1 MSQKKVE
8 QYKSEK
14 KNRKE
19 ALRKARR
26 ASMIRRG
33 IGSVVGLAFVVWI
46 AFSLINNYQNNL
58 PRPEVVVDYSAL
70 NEYIETLGEQED

>member
-26 ASMIRRG
+26 ASLIRRA
-33 IGSVVGLAFVVWI
+33 IGTVVGLGLVVWI
-46 AFSLINNYQNNL
+46 AFSVVTNYQNNL
-58 PRPEVVVDYSAL
+58 PRPEVFVDYSAID
-70 NEYIETLGEQED
+70 EYLETLVE

>member
-19 ALRKARR
+19 NLRKARR
-26 ASMIRRG
+26 ASLIRRATG
-33 IGSVVGLAFVVWI
+33 TVVGLAFIAWI
-46 AFSLINNYQNNL
+46 TFSVISNYQSNL

-70 NEYIETLGEQED
+70 TEYLETLSE

>member
-8 QYKSEK
+8 QYKNEK

-26 ASMIRRG
+26 ASMIRRA
-33 IGSVVGLAFVVWI
+33 IGTIVGLALVGWI
-46 AFSLINNYQNNL
+46 AFSVIDNYQSNL
-58 PRPEVVVDYSAL
+58 PRQEVVVDYSAL
-70 NEYIETLGEQED
+70 NEYLETLGVQED

>member
-26 ASMIRRG
+26 ASMIRRA
-33 IGSVVGLAFVVWI
+33 IGTVVGLCLIAWITYSVVD
-46 AFSLINNYQNNL
+46 NYQSNL

-70 NEYIETLGEQED
+70 DEYLASLDEQED